1 MPKSRLILLFLGM
14 LLLPFSCKKA
24 EAVVEEHPFTETEQE
39 KNSLDEVS
47 TQVWESLGLEEG
59 AEILPFLREHTR
71 LIPSLSGLTIA
82 VLSAEDEEVM
92 RMKFGLGLGRI
103 RLSGSMLDR
112 VELNGTVGLDNF
124 QRGEEPFSQRIIQA
138 MDAGTDVAVHLDGKE
153 IGRLGFEAIHENEAG
168 KDSWTP
174 VPVIRFKDGTSY
186 SVSGL
191 LLVAPLIEFF
201 LRNGMAKA

>member
-1 MPKSRLILLFLGM
+1 MFLRRLVFLLSV
-14 LLLPFSCKKA
+14 LLLPLACGRP
-24 EAVVEEHPFTETEQE
+24 EPVVEEHPFTPSEQE
-39 KNSLDEVS
+39 KVQLDEVS
-47 TQVWESLGLEEG
+47 AQLWESVGLEEG
-59 AEILPFLREHTR
+59 AEVLPFLREHTR

-82 VLSAEDEEVM
+82 VLSKEGEEVM

-112 VELNGTVGLDNF
+112 VELEGSVGLHDF
-124 QRGEEPFSQRIIQA
+124 QRGDEPFSQRLIMA
-138 MDAGTDVAVHLDGKE
+138 MDAGTDVAVRLDGKA

-168 KDSWTP
+168 RDDWTP
-174 VPVIRFKDGTSY
+174 VPVVRFPDGTSY

-201 LRNGMAKA
+201 LKNAQITL